1 MRQYSKTACLL
12 AIMGMAVFSV
22 AAHAQCAS
30 PAAGDF
36 YVDKDNGSAS
46 DGANGHYTTSGGTGP
61 FKTIQHLVDVL
72 QPGQCGWV
80 RQSAT
85 PYYENTW
92 RAGDYSGITF
102 THGGTSNTAR
112 VFVAGYPGEQ
122 PVVDQQRA
130 AATHGYAL
138 AGFFIYSGSYITI
151 QNFEVRNA
159 GASGILLNPTPG
171 NGNFQNYINIT
182 GNHVH
187 NMPGTGN
194 PNNVGGIRI
203 DYCHYCQITNN
214 IVYNVGDDQGADGI
228 NAFQPGNCVIANN
241 LVYNAAIGVQLKQAD
256 NQTHLNAH
264 DIHGNSFANLNIA
277 AYKMQV
283 QGAAGLAAPHNTTF
297 HDNVVNNVPTAIWA
311 DLAEAGEQ
319 ATNLTIYNNTFINTG
334 RLAGLSNFSGVQI
347 YNNIY
352 DGSASTVASSPFF
365 VFDTV
370 NPAPWVNQVSFFDN
384 NLYFG
389 ISPSWQIETYNSP
402 TTYSTLAAWQA
413 AKREVTTPDLKAKFA
428 NPMFASS
435 TLTVSTYLLSGS
447 VSGFALQSSSPAL
460 AMGRNGDTVGAVR
473 PGVSIG
479 PSGVA
484 LVGTPTPTTTPV
496 PNPPSNVSVQ

>member
-1 MRQYSKTACLL
+1 MRQFRKTACLL
-12 AIMGMAVFSV
+12 VAMVAAVCAV
-22 AAHAQCAS
+22 TAHAQCTS

-46 DGANGHYTTSGGTGP
+46 DSANGHYTTASGGTGP

-72 QPGQCGWV
+72 QAGQCGWV
-80 RQSAT
+80 RQSST

-159 GASGILLNPTPG
+159 GASGILLNPTPASG
-171 NGNFQNYINIT
+171 DSQSYINIT

-187 NMPGTGN
+187 NLPGTGN

-214 IVYNVGDDQGADGI
+214 VVNNIGDDQGADGI

-241 LVYNAAIGVQLKQAD
+241 VVYNAAIGVQLKQAD
-256 NQTHLNAH
+256 NQSHLNAH
-264 DIHGNSFANLNIA
+264 DIHGNIFANLGVA

-297 HDNVVNNVPTAIWA
+297 HDNVVNNVPTGIWA

-352 DGSASTVASSPFF
+352 DGSASSVSASPFF
-365 VFDTV
+365 IFDTV
-370 NPAPWVNQVSFFDN
+370 SPGSWVNAVSFFDN
-384 NLYFG
+384 NLYFS
-389 ISPSWQIETYNSP
+389 ITPNWQIETYNSP
-402 TTYSTLAAWQA
+402 STYSSLAAWQA
-413 AKREVTTPDLKAKFA
+413 ASREVSAPDLKSKFA
-428 NPMFASS
+428 DPMFTTS
-435 TLTVSTYLLSGS
+435 TLAVSSSLLGGDASA
-447 VSGFALQSSSPAL
+447 FALRAGSPGL
-460 AMGRNGDTVGAVR
+460 TMGRDSDVVGAVR
-473 PGVSIG
+473 AGVS
-479 PSGVA
+479 
-484 LVGTPTPTTTPV
+484 VGLTGGGSPPPPPAPPV
-496 PNPPSNVSVQ
+496 PNPPSNVSVD